1 MRTLLRGTARLPGRV
16 PATLTYLG
24 LVVVASSGLAVLHD
38 HDRAA
43 AHALLVATSTNIEQL
58 SSHPVRALAVSA
70 LWVHRRAMAS
80 AIGAIAASAGVLEW
94 RHGSKAAVGTF
105 ATGHIG
111 GSLLV
116 AAGLWTGLHLGW
128 VDESVRDAI
137 DVGVSYGCAACLV
150 AWLVASRYRVAQ
162 VAAVAFGCY
171 LLARAVGGD
180 FTDAGHLVSS
190 GLGAGAGLLIR
201 RFGRPA
207 RAPRGPAR
215 APAPPAA
222 PPA

>member
-24 LVVVASSGLAVLHD
+24 LVVVASSGLAALHE

-58 SSHPVRALAVSA
+58 SSHPVRALLVSA

-80 AIGAIAASAGVLEW
+80 AIGAIVASAGVLEW

-105 ATGHIG
+105 ATGHVG

-116 AAGLWTGLHLGW
+116 AAGLWAGLHLGW

-137 DVGVSYGCAACLV
+137 DVGVSYGCAACVV
-150 AWLVASRYRVAQ
+150 AWLVASRYRVAHL
-162 VAAVAFGCY
+162 AALGFGCY
-171 LLARAVGGD
+171 LLTRAVGGD
-180 FTDAGHLVSS
+180 FTDVGHLVCA
-190 GLGAGAGLLIR
+190 GLGLVAGLLIR
-201 RFGRPA
+201 RAAR
-207 RAPRGPAR
+207 RAPAAHAPAR